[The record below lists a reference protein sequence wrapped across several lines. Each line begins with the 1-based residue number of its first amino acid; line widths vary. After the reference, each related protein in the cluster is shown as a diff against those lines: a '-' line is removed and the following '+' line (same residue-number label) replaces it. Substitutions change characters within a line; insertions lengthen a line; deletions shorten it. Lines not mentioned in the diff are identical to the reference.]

1 MDKKWLHSEMSAATN
16 QHLDSTMKLTPRPYQ
31 KRAIDAAINWM
42 RKNTE
47 SCVLDLSMSA
57 GKSIIA
63 AFIAH
68 EMHKISGGKKV
79 LVLCPNATLVQQNA
93 EKYAML
99 SDEYSIYSA
108 SISKSLRY
116 PVVFATPL
124 SFVSVVD
131 DTCAEFFRK
140 KSSKKVR
147 ILASFPETLSI
158 SMSFFVSSIEF
169 FMIIL

>member
-1 MDKKWLHSEMSAATN
+1 M
-16 QHLDSTMKLTPRPYQ
+16 LTPRPYQ
-31 KRAIDAAINWM
+31 KRAIDASIQWM
-42 RKNTE
+42 KKNTE

-99 SDEYSIYSA
+99 SDDKIPRRSCG
-108 SISKSLRY
+108 K
-116 PVVFATPL
+116 VM
-124 SFVSVVD
+124 
-131 DTCAEFFRK
+131 RK
-140 KSSKKVR
+140 NARTGAQPSTH
-147 ILASFPETLSI
+147 A
-158 SMSFFVSSIEF
+158 
-169 FMIIL
+169 

>member
-1 MDKKWLHSEMSAATN
+1 MLK
-16 QHLDSTMKLTPRPYQ
+16 PRPYQ
-31 KRAIDAAINWM
+31 ERSIKAAVDWM

-108 SISKSLRY
+108 SISKS
-116 PVVFATPL
+116 
-124 SFVSVVD
+124 
-131 DTCAEFFRK
+131 
-140 KSSKKVR
+140 
-147 ILASFPETLSI
+147 I
-158 SMSFFVSSIEF
+158 S
-169 FMIIL
+169 